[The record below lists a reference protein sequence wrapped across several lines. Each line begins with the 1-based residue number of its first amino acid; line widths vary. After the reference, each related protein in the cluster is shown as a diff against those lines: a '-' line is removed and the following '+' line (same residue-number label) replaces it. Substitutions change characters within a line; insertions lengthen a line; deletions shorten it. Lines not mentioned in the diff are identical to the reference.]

1 MLHRELGV
9 VGDELVAVQ
18 DTLETLIERYER
30 LRARI
35 GMKELR
41 SERAAA
47 KDGTDPLEDRLRAA
61 VASVGNPRG
70 NGGDR
75 WPDAG

>member
-1 MLHRELGV
+1 M
-9 VGDELVAVQ
+9 AVQ

-35 GMKELR
+35 GMRELR
-41 SERAAA
+41 SERA
-47 KDGTDPLEDRLRAA
+47 DVRGGVDPLEAKLRAA
-61 VASVGNPRG
+61 AAAEGIPRG

-75 WPDAG
+75 WPDAA